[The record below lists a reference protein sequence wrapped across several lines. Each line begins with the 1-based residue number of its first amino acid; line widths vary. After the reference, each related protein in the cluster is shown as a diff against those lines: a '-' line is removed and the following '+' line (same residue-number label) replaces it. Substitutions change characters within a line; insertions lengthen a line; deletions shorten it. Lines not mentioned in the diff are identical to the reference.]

1 MKQVFET
8 IGDFISRH
16 ARMNIM
22 IFLALTVLFALGLPK
37 IQMQMG
43 NEVFISKSS
52 SVYKNTKIYQN
63 HFGGDPIFILLSGDK
78 NQLISHQ
85 TAQEIDQF
93 MQKANKIDN
102 ITGGTNFVNVLNSEL
117 RSKNASMGSSEFS
130 GNSELQKT
138 IWNSLT
144 DDQKQ
149 KIQTS
154 LQNSLTNSQKKQVQ
168 SYLESLLTT
177 EQKTKMAEMAR
188 KNAVSGTKMTAQQQQ
203 AELQHL
209 LTEEQ
214 KNKEQ
219 QYMMS
224 LLNHEQQ
231 TKLQKQIIGYL
242 PEVQNM
248 SDKLLRQILFSD
260 HGKVPS
266 QLENLLPKNGEHVLL
281 ILNTS
286 RNTDMNTYVKLN
298 ADIHKLVK
306 NSDFGDGVSVKI
318 AGTPAILG
326 QIKTTVMTTME
337 LMLAL
342 AVVVMM
348 IVLFVVFPVRRRLLA
363 LGFVLIGLIW
373 TFGLMGWLGIPI
385 TLATM
390 ATLPIIIGLGTD
402 FGVQFHNRYEEEYSK
417 EANVHLAIT
426 RAISNMGPAVGIAVL
441 IMALSFLTMFLS
453 KAPMM
458 QQFGLTLAI
467 GVVCCYLVD
476 LVMMFSTFRLLDRNE
491 KEMKKSKKNESL
503 LSRFLGQY
511 TSWVGKVSIPVLAA
525 AVILAGLSYSTESSI
540 PTETNIQ
547 KLIPQSLPA
556 LKNTNYLQN
565 VVGSTTYVTYLV
577 KAEDVTKPEVVKWMD
592 EFGKK
597 ENKKYQDV
605 EGVTS
610 LATTLRTIN
619 NGELPVEKNDLKN
632 KVKEMPELIKTNLI
646 SKNHQYATI
655 QFKINE
661 DLSTDEQLK
670 LMNKIT
676 KDVNTPEGV
685 TANPAGAQVMMLEG
699 INNIGSN
706 HGIMISAGL
715 AVIFVGLLLVYR
727 RVKHAVYPLIPIV
740 LVLGFS
746 PGTLKLL
753 DISYNPLTTALSS
766 LVLGIGTEFTILIM
780 ERYREE
786 EAKGY
791 SAGEAIKVAVSKVG
805 QAITASGLTVI
816 GGFSVLIFANF
827 PVLKTFG
834 ITTVIDTA
842 YSLISALTILPSLI
856 MLFRRRE
863 YKKQAGFI
871 QENS

>member
-16 ARMNIM
+16 ARVNIM
-22 IFLALTVLFALGLPK
+22 IFLALTVMFALGLPK

-52 SVYKNTKIYQN
+52 SVYKNTKIYQKN
-63 HFGGDPIFILLSGDK
+63 FGGDSLFILLSGDK
-78 NQLISHQ
+78 NQLVSHH

-93 MQKANKIDN
+93 MRKANRIDN

-117 RSKNASMGSSEFS
+117 NSKHGSLGSSELGS
-130 GNSELQKT
+130 NSKLQKT
-138 IWNSLT
+138 IMNSLT
-144 DDQKQ
+144 ADQKQ

-154 LQNSLTNSQKKQVQ
+154 MQNSLTTSQKKQVEA
-168 SYLESLLTT
+168 YLENLLTT
-177 EQKTKMAEMAR
+177 EQKTKMADLAR
-188 KNAVSGTKMTAQQQQ
+188 KNAVTGTKMTIEQQQ
-203 AELQHL
+203 AELQKL
-209 LTEEQ
+209 LTKQQ
-214 KNKEQ
+214 KDKEQ
-219 QYMMS
+219 QYVMS
-224 LLNHEQQ
+224 LLNREQK

-248 SDKLLRQILFSD
+248 SDKLLRQIIFSD

-266 QLENLLPKNGEHVLL
+266 QLNILLPKNGEHVLL

-286 RNTDMNTYVKLN
+286 KNTDMNTYVKLN
-298 ADIHKLVK
+298 SDIQKLVK
-306 NSDFGDGVSVKI
+306 NSDFGTGVSVKV

-326 QIKTTVMTTME
+326 QIKTSVMTTME
-337 LMLAL
+337 LMLVL
-342 AVVVMM
+342 AVVVMI

-426 RAISNMGPAVGIAVL
+426 RSITNMGPAVGIAVL

-476 LVMMFSTFRLLDRNE
+476 LVMMFSTFRLLDRKE
-491 KEMKKSKKNESL
+491 KPIKKSKTDESL
-503 LSRFLGQY
+503 LSRFLSHY
-511 TSWVGKVSIPVLAA
+511 TSWVGKVSIPILVA
-525 AVILAGLSYSTESSI
+525 AVILACFSFSAESSI

-556 LKNTNYLQN
+556 LKNTKYLQS
-565 VVGSTTYVTYLV
+565 VVGSTTYITYLV
-577 KAEDVTKPEVVKWMD
+577 EAEDVTKPEVVKWMD
-592 EFGKK
+592 QFGKK

-619 NGELPVEKNDLKN
+619 NGNLPVEKNDLKN
-632 KVKEMPELIKTNLI
+632 KVNDMPELMKTTLI

-655 QFKINE
+655 QFKINK

-676 KDVNTPEGV
+676 KDVNTPKGV

-706 HGIMISAGL
+706 HGLMIGAGL
-715 AVIFVGLLLVYR
+715 AIIFVGLLLVYR
-727 RVKHAVYPLIPIV
+727 RFKHAVYPLVPIA

-753 DISYNPLTTALSS
+753 NISYNPLTTALSS

-786 EAKGY
+786 EAKGH
-791 SAGEAIKVAVSKVG
+791 SAGEAIKVAISKVG

-816 GGFSVLIFANF
+816 GGFSVLIFVSF

-856 MLFRRRE
+856 LLFR
-863 YKKQAGFI
+863 
-871 QENS
+871 